1 MVIHIEE
8 TGHQKITSVGIDIG
22 TTTTQ
27 LVMSRLTIK
36 NSSPGAVIPKMEITD
51 KEILYR
57 SNINITP
64 INEHL
69 LIDADLIRQI
79 IEDEYKLAGIQ
90 KEEVETGAVI
100 ITGETAK
107 KENAKNIL
115 EATAGFAG
123 DFVVATAGVNLES
136 ILAGKGSGAAK
147 YSKENHKIVANIDVG
162 GGTSNIGVFKGGRT
176 LDTACINIGGHLIEL
191 EKHSDKITYI
201 SDPAWLVLNDM
212 GLQLGVGENVTQNQL
227 IQIAKKMAEAIVETI
242 TLRQVTGLA
251 QKLMMTPPLKS
262 DYKIEKVMISGGV
275 ADYVYNNYHPVSVTD
290 ITKYG
295 DIGPILG
302 WAIQEAFK
310 IEGIEL
316 VKPLETI
323 RATVIGAGIHSL
335 EISGSTIHINSGT
348 LPLKNITVVSPF
360 PEGVPEKAEDIA
372 KLLKNQVDRILVHDR
387 TEQNIAIALKE
398 PHDMSFNSINE
409 LAQGVFI
416 AMEEYISQKKPL
428 IVVIEA
434 DCGKVLGQ
442 CLSILLNASSE
453 LVCIDQIQVD
463 EGDYIDIGKPVM
475 GGRVVPVVVKTL
487 VFQKATH

>member
-1 MVIHIEE
+1 VIHIGEA
-8 TGHQKITSVGIDIG
+8 GHQKIISVGIDIG

-36 NSSPGAVIPKMEITD
+36 NSSPGAVIPKMDITD

-57 SNINITP
+57 SNIHITP

-69 LIDADLIRQI
+69 LIDAHQVKKI
-79 IEDEYKLAGIQ
+79 IEAEYKLAGVK
-90 KEEVETGAVI
+90 KEAVETGAVI

-107 KENAKNIL
+107 KGNAKNIL

-201 SDPAWLVLNDM
+201 SDPARLVINDM
-212 GLQLGVGENVTQNQL
+212 GLQLGVGERVTQSQL
-227 IQIAKKMAEAIVETI
+227 IQISKKMAEAILETI
-242 TLRQVTGLA
+242 TKRKVAGLA
-251 QKLMMTPPLKS
+251 QQLMMTPPLKE

-275 ADYVYNNYHPVSVTD
+275 ADYVYSDYRPVSVTD

-295 DIGPILG
+295 DMGPILG

-310 IEGIEL
+310 KEGIQL
-316 VKPLETI
+316 AKPAETI

-335 EISGSTIHINSGT
+335 EISGSTIHVNSGT
-348 LPLKNITVVSPF
+348 LPLRNITVISPF
-360 PEGVPEKAEDIA
+360 PEGVPEKAADIA
-372 KLLKNQVDRILVHDR
+372 KLLKNQVDRITVQDI
-387 TEQNIAIALKE
+387 TEQNLAIALKE
-398 PHDMSFNSINE
+398 PYDMSFNSVNE
-409 LAQGVFI
+409 LAHGIFE
-416 AMEEYISQKKPL
+416 AMEEYITQKKPL
-428 IVVIEA
+428 IIVIEA

-442 CLSILLNASSE
+442 CLSIIAKASNE
-453 LVCIDQIQVD
+453 LICIDQIQVD

-487 VFQKATH
+487 VFEKAK

>member
-1 MVIHIEE
+1 M
-8 TGHQKITSVGIDIG
+8 TSVGIDIG

-27 LVMSRLTIK
+27 LVISRLTIK
-36 NSSPGAVIPKMEITD
+36 NSSPGAVIPKMEIAD
-51 KEILYR
+51 KEIVYR
-57 SNINITP
+57 SSIHFTP
-64 INEHL
+64 INEHQ
-69 LIDADLIRQI
+69 LIDAQRVKEI
-79 IEDEYKLAGIQ
+79 IETEYRQAGIK

-107 KENAKNIL
+107 KENAKSIL

-147 YSKENHKIVANIDVG
+147 YSKENHKTVANIDVG

-191 EKHSDKITYI
+191 EKNSDRITYI
-201 SDPAWLVLNDM
+201 AEPARLILNDLSLPLRV
-212 GLQLGVGENVTQNQL
+212 GDRITQSQLV
-227 IQIAKKMAEAIVETI
+227 QIAIKMAEAILETI
-242 TLRQVTGLA
+242 TKRNMLGLA
-251 QKLMMTPPLKS
+251 DKLMMTPPLKT
-262 DYKIEKVMISGGV
+262 DYTIEKVMISGGV
-275 ADYVYNNYHPVSVTD
+275 ADYVYNDYRPVSVTD

-295 DIGPILG
+295 DIGPVLG
-302 WAIQEAFK
+302 WAIRETFAK
-310 IEGIEL
+310 AGIDL

-335 EISGSTIHINSGT
+335 EISGSTIHVNSGT
-348 LPLKNITVVSPF
+348 LPMRNITVISPF
-360 PEGVPEKAEDIA
+360 PEGVPEKAEDVA
-372 KLLKNQVDRILVHDR
+372 RLLKSQVHKLTIQDR
-387 TEQNIAIALKE
+387 TEQNLAISLKE
-398 PHDMSFNSINE
+398 PYDMSFNSINE
-409 LAQGVFI
+409 LAHGI
-416 AMEEYISQKKPL
+416 ARGMEDYLTLQKPI

-442 CLSILLNASSE
+442 CLSIILKGSHE

-487 VFQKATH
+487 VFEKTAH